1 MPFCKLFA
9 GLGSSNKSAISLL
22 LSDFCSVLSSTFPF
36 ASISLE
42 DMEGTFF
49 SPRVLSGYKGSLDT
63 CFSQGTMQLMSWPDE
78 EHYLCPLQSFVVS
91 LLLSLVSTLLLSC
104 TGGVLSHLNFLT
116 HRFPQFPWRN
126 LCSLI
131 MLTVFS
137 LESPSCS
144 TCRHSS
150 QDTSHPILH
159 RPAMHSCAACSLVTL
174 GYLWPLVQTL
184 GSCPASGAPWFSIML
199 PFLQRGWVTTTSNQ
213 FVFGSA

>member
-1 MPFCKLFA
+1 MKPVPFCKLFA

-36 ASISLE
+36 TSISLE

-49 SPRVLSGYKGSLDT
+49 SPRVLSGYKGSPDT

-78 EHYLCPLQSFVVS
+78 EHYLCPLQSLVVS

-116 HRFPQFPWRN
+116 RRFPQFPWRN
-126 LCSLI
+126 LRSLI

-137 LESPSCS
+137 LSRESFLQ
-144 TCRHSS
+144 H
-150 QDTSHPILH
+150 L
-159 RPAMHSCAACSLVTL
+159 
-174 GYLWPLVQTL
+174 QTL
-184 GSCPASGAPWFSIML
+184 VSGHLSSHSAPSSYAFLGCLLFSDSWLPMASGPDPGELPGFWGSMVFHHAPIPPKGL
-199 PFLQRGWVTTTSNQ
+199 GNNN
-213 FVFGSA
+213 